1 MVEAGI
7 SPPVSPAGGEEEEEE
22 EEVRVSDGDHIVL
35 EGRNPLEESTANISA
50 GLRVKSPNDI
60 NHPASRKRVHES
72 SSQYDTG
79 TGTRILEKQSFLRRK
94 ITGFP
99 EKKSLKRRED
109 SEESTAQIVQKFQRE
124 MTERFLQFQRESEVR
139 LVSWEQERWR
149 LEQSLTERW
158 RTERRAHEKEMFGL
172 FCGLLSDC
180 STALLER
187 TKHN

>member
-7 SPPVSPAGGEEEEEE
+7 SPPVSPAGGEEEDEED
-22 EEVRVSDGDHIVL
+22 EEVRVSDGNHIVL
-35 EGRNPLEESTANISA
+35 EGKNPLEESTANISA

-60 NHPASRKRVHES
+60 NHPASRKRVLES

-79 TGTRILEKQSFLRRK
+79 TTILEKQLFLRRK

-109 SEESTAQIVQKFQRE
+109 AEESTAQIIQKFQRE
-124 MTERFLQFQRESEVR
+124 MTDRFLQFQRESEVR
-139 LVSWEQERWR
+139 FLSWEQERWR

-158 RTERRAHEKEMFGL
+158 RSERRAHEKEMFGL

-180 STALLER
+180 SMALLER